1 MRAMVLLLYLPI
13 CLFAF
18 RQLIPRLPQA
28 SRILAIGM
36 LAAQAVILAV
46 ALEDTPRWELKG
58 WLWHLDQESSI
69 PNTFASAQL
78 ALVSGTALAT
88 AILASGRH
96 ALYRLYLVAIGLL
109 FLYLGGD
116 EYFALHE
123 KNPDWKQQYL
133 ALGAV
138 VVIATNIARR
148 RSPRQT
154 GRWRRVFLTGLA
166 ISGVGAMVFKLLPL
180 TCDGIGWLRI
190 QGCLQYD
197 FIEEAAEF
205 AGIWLILIAALGDLT
220 EVAPKSRRLVAVF
233 LFAMPILWTILL
245 THDAWLP
252 RFELRFRAK
261 PASVV
266 FESDLRLLGYQL
278 KQDEESVDLWLYP
291 SAWRSHYNKLG
302 FSLHLIDQ
310 TSGTSIASHE
320 RHTRS
325 QKRLL
330 LAPSYAHIY
339 RKQMAIEIPP
349 EAPANRAYWIVLSL
363 WREEGGGFTSQ
374 KVLESDH
381 QMLSETQVILGEFAL
396 PAASSAVSA
405 APLAIFDG
413 SFTLGEVDLP
423 QSAHLGKTLN
433 IAFAWRA
440 DAAGSD
446 EYVQFL
452 HLGHVDSGEWWVHDQ
467 QPLGKRLPTRLWY
480 SGLADSEIWAATL
493 PADLASGE
501 YAVFT
506 GLYRLNDQER
516 LPVKGKDG
524 IPFVDARV
532 PLGYL
537 TLE

>member
-1 MRAMVLLLYLPI
+1 MSVVVLLLYLPI

-18 RQLIPRLPQA
+18 RQLIPRLPLA
-28 SRILAIGM
+28 SRVLAIGM
-36 LAAQAVILAV
+36 LAAQVVMLIV

-109 FLYLGGD
+109 FLYLAWD
-116 EYFALHE
+116 EYFAHHE
-123 KNPDWKQQYL
+123 TNPDWKQQYL
-133 ALGAV
+133 ALGAIV
-138 VVIATNIARR
+138 VFATIIVRLRAPQNA
-148 RSPRQT
+148 
-154 GRWRRVFLTGLA
+154 GRWFRVFLTGLA
-166 ISGVGAMVFKLLPL
+166 ISGVGAMVFKLLPV
-180 TCDGIGWLRI
+180 TCDGIGSLRI

-205 AGIWLILIAALGDLT
+205 IGIWLILIAALGDLT
-220 EVAPKSRRLVAVF
+220 EVAPKPRRLVAVF

-278 KQDEESVDLWLYP
+278 KWDEESVDLWLYP

-310 TSGTSIASHE
+310 ASGTSIASHE

-330 LAPSYAHIY
+330 SAPSYAHIY
-339 RKQMAIEIPP
+339 RKRMAIEIPP

-363 WREEGGGFTSQ
+363 WRDEGGEFTSQ
-374 KVLESDH
+374 RILESDH
-381 QMLSETQVILGEFAL
+381 QLLSETQVILGEFAL
-396 PAASSAVSA
+396 PAASDAVSA
-405 APLAIFDG
+405 APLAIFDN
-413 SFTLGEVDLP
+413 SFILGEVELP
-423 QSAHLGKTLN
+423 QRARLGETLN
-433 IAFAWRA
+433 ISFAWRA
-440 DAAGSD
+440 DADGSD

-452 HLGHVDSGEWWVHDQ
+452 HLGHVESGKWWVYDQ
-467 QPLGKRLPTRLWY
+467 QPLGPRLPTRLWY
-480 SGLADSEIWAATL
+480 SGLADSEVWAAPLT
-493 PADLASGE
+493 ADLVSGE

-506 GLYRLNDQER
+506 GLYRLSDQER
-516 LPVKGKDG
+516 LPVNGKDG